1 MVLQGSLQK
10 VHARKSFRDLLRH
23 QQHQKGRA
31 TADHHR
37 IDQHAQCLHKAHLDR
52 VVALCGG
59 SCTGCRTAAR
69 FVGEQAALDTVH
81 QHSTK
86 AASHGLPQTER
97 FRKDAPEHRRELG
110 QVEQHD
116 AHGDD
121 KIAHRH
127 DGHHHVQT
135 FHGGILAQHDHRR
148 NGREHQ
154 CGSKRRN
161 MERIF
166 KRGTDRVGDHLTDAA
181 PADEARHRK
190 QRRYHRAFELFAAP
204 ALRQHMQIVGRSAAP
219 AAVQRVGLA
228 VFLGKGGFDKGGGR
242 TQNGSD
248 PHPEHRTGTA
258 CRNSGHHAH
267 QIAHA
272 HAGGGGN
279 DQRLEG
285 GKAVPA
291 LLFLAHG
298 GDHIPEQPHR
308 QKTGAA
314 GEPDARR
321 EQQHHHEGNADA
333 AAQRDGE
340 QVAPQKAI
348 DGFDKIYQQ
357 GRFLL

>member
-1 MVLQGSLQK
+1 
-10 VHARKSFRDLLRH
+10 
-23 QQHQKGRA
+23 
-31 TADHHR
+31 
-37 IDQHAQCLHKAHLDR
+37 
-52 VVALCGG
+52 
-59 SCTGCRTAAR
+59 
-69 FVGEQAALDTVH
+69 
-81 QHSTK
+81 
-86 AASHGLPQTER
+86 
-97 FRKDAPEHRRELG
+97 
-110 QVEQHD
+110 
-116 AHGDD
+116 
-121 KIAHRH
+121 
-127 DGHHHVQT
+127 
-135 FHGGILAQHDHRR
+135 
-148 NGREHQ
+148 
-154 CGSKRRN
+154 
-161 MERIF
+161 
-166 KRGTDRVGDHLTDAA
+166 
-181 PADEARHRK
+181 
-190 QRRYHRAFELFAAP
+190 
-204 ALRQHMQIVGRSAAP
+204 MQIVGRSAAP

-340 QVAPQKAI
+340 
-348 DGFDKIYQQ
+348 
-357 GRFLL
+357 